1 MKLNP
6 TPLKLKRVLAD
17 VGQTQAQLSAHVQL
31 STATIAQL
39 INHGIWVRA
48 AKQYRLRERI
58 VEFLQQHGASDE
70 QIASA
75 FEKETPRCE
84 GTEASNSNRNQ
95 LEDEQMSIRKQILH
109 PHTLKHFKLVRNPFE
124 EVGSAEEFYVNEQIR
139 YTRAQLFDACKR
151 GGFVALVGESGS
163 GKTTLRRDLL
173 ERIQREDMPI
183 QVIQPFVIGMESTDL
198 KGKTLKAMHIV
209 EAIMA
214 TIAPHEPL
222 RASAEARY
230 RQLQRALAES
240 HRTGTRHVV
249 LIEEAHA
256 LPKATL
262 RHFKRFLELEDGFAR
277 LLGVVLIGQ
286 TELAE
291 KLDPRDPSVREV
303 VQRCELITLPPLREH
318 LEDYLRFRL
327 KLVDVD
333 LNRVV
338 TVDGLQALRERL
350 SPPAPR
356 GHQERSFLYPL
367 AVHNLLTAAMNL
379 AAEAGAPAVSSDVVM
394 EAKWS

>member
-1 MKLNP
+1 MKLNA

-17 VGQTQAQLSAHVQL
+17 IGQTQAQLSAAVQL
-31 STATIAQL
+31 STASIAQL

-48 AKQYRLRERI
+48 ATQYRLRERI
-58 VEFLQQHGASDE
+58 VEFLRQHGADDL
-70 QIASA
+70 QVAQA

-84 GTEASNSNRNQ
+84 GTEASVKPNQ
-95 LEDEQMSIRKQILH
+95 QEEDLMSIRKQILH
-109 PHTLKHFKLVRNPFE
+109 PNTLRHFKLVRNPFD
-124 EVGSAEEFYVNEQIR
+124 EVGSADEFYVNEQIR

-214 TIAPHEPL
+214 TIAPHETL

-333 LNRVV
+333 LTRVV
-338 TVDGLQALRERL
+338 TVDGLQALRDRL